1 MADDWKVPAKPEPT
15 ADDTRKRAQ
24 FFAAVRARGILN
36 SMLDGPARLYEE
48 ANPGFRARW
57 EYNPPSGDKMMI
69 VAREGIGFHIV
80 DAKELGSKTESEQ
93 KEGPIKVGDLIL
105 MAAPEH
111 VVAAIE
117 MEDARAAYEDFKLPV
132 QSYKDH
138 IRGIKAKLHDGTIK
152 ETEPTG
158 DVRLHQE
165 VASAGPGIGMDHETT
180 SD

>member
-1 MADDWKVPAKPEPT
+1 MTVNDWTVPTTKSEPV
-15 ADDTRKRAQ
+15 DTKKHAQ

-36 SMLDGPARLYEE
+36 SMLDGPALAYEKQ
-48 ANPGFRARW
+48 NPGFRARW
-57 EYNPPSGDKMMI
+57 EYNPPGGDKMMI

-80 DAKELGSKTESEQ
+80 DAKELGEKTESEQ
-93 KEGPIKVGDLIL
+93 KYGPIKVGDLIL

-111 VVAAIE
+111 IVAAIE

-132 QSYKDH
+132 QAYKDH
-138 IRGIKAKLHDGTIK
+138 IRGIKAKLHDGTLK

-165 VASAGPGIGMDHETT
+165 VVTAGPGAGLDHEVERE
-180 SD
+180 

>member
-1 MADDWKVPAKPEPT
+1 MTASDWTVPTTKSEPV
-15 ADDTRKRAQ
+15 DTKKHAQ

-36 SMLDGPARLYEE
+36 SMLDGPALAYEK
-48 ANPGFRARW
+48 ANPGMRARW
-57 EYNPPSGDKMMI
+57 EYNPPSGDKMMV
-69 VAREGIGFHIV
+69 VAREGIGFHLV
-80 DAKELGSKTESEQ
+80 DAKELGEKTASEQ
-93 KEGPIKVGDLIL
+93 KEGHVKVGDLIL

-111 VVAAIE
+111 IVAAVE

-138 IRGIKAKLHDGTIK
+138 IRGIKAKLHDGTMK

-165 VASAGPGIGMDHETT
+165 VATAGPGIGMDHDTT
-180 SD
+180 GE